1 MCRVKAAKPIVE
13 RKTRGTIAVEKHRPV
28 MNKLTDAAR
37 RRLHQ
42 RAAELLY
49 GYEAIAHSR

>member
-1 MCRVKAAKPIVE
+1 
-13 RKTRGTIAVEKHRPV
+13 V